1 MSGLWRYTSILK
13 TVSDPH
19 ALESTVS
26 QKFKTL
32 VDMFEQSSESFKDHH
47 LFGEKKDGEYHWL
60 SYGAFYERVNKVR
73 GGLAEKGLSKGD
85 TAAIISNN
93 SVGWAAAAHACFGL
107 GASFV
112 AMYEAQKDSEWQYII
127 NDCGAKHVFVSN
139 DEIHKKLTAILP
151 DLKSV
156 EMVINISGSEGTT
169 LSEIEALGVQKPVPP
184 AIPDPDD
191 IAVLIYTSGT
201 TGNPKGV
208 RLSHANIISNVNA
221 IHEMMPM
228 RAGDKSLSFLPWAHS
243 FGSTC
248 ELHCLL
254 SIGGTM
260 GLAEGVT
267 TILENL
273 PEVQPTV
280 IFSVP
285 RIFNKIYAGVK
296 TKMEGSPSFVQSLFA
311 TGMRLAEERHT
322 RSLGLF
328 ERFKLWIADRIVF
341 SKIRARFGGKLEY
354 AFSGGAAMSKE
365 VAQFIDNLGIV
376 VFEGYGLSETSPIAT
391 VNYPGNRKI
400 GSVGKPI
407 PQCRIEIDKS
417 VVEDNGT
424 GEGEI
429 LVYGPNVMKGYLN
442 LPDKTAEVLMDDGG
456 FRTGDIG
463 RIDEDGYLF
472 ITGRIKEQYKLL
484 NGKYVA
490 PVPIEEQYKLSPLVN
505 QVMVYG
511 FNRQH
516 NVALVVPD
524 KENLL
529 VWATKAKYDTS
540 DYGALLKLPKV
551 AERILK
557 DLEDFG
563 KSIKNYEKVRR
574 CALIEEEFGTD
585 NGLLTPTLK
594 LKRRNVLAKYQGEI
608 DKLYD
613 ERATQA

>member
-1 MSGLWRYTSILK
+1 MF
-13 TVSDPH
+13 DQ
-19 ALESTVS
+19 ST
-26 QKFKTL
+26 Q
-32 VDMFEQSSESFKDHH
+32 SFKDRD
-47 LFGEKKDGEYHWL
+47 LFGEKRDGEYRWL
-60 SYGAFYERVNKVR
+60 KYGEFRERVDR
-73 GGLAEKGLSKGD
+73 LRAGLAQKGLGKGD

-112 AMYEAQKDSEWQYII
+112 AMYEAQKDSEWHYII
-127 NDCGAKHVFVSN
+127 NDCGAKCVFVAS
-139 DEIHKKLTAILP
+139 DAIYDKFQGVVG
-151 DLKSV
+151 DLDKV
-156 EMVINISGSEGTT
+156 ETVVNIGGSKGTSIAE
-169 LSEIEALGVQKPVPP
+169 LEALGAEKPVSP
-184 AIPDPDD
+184 IDPDPDD

-221 IHEMMPM
+221 IHELMPM
-228 RAGDKSLSFLPWAHS
+228 RAGDRSLSFLPWAHS

-260 GLAEGVT
+260 GLAVDVS

-280 IFSVP
+280 LFSVP
-285 RIFNKIYAGVK
+285 RIFNKIYAGVQA
-296 TKMEGSPSFVQSLFA
+296 KMEASPSIVQSLFA
-311 TGMRLAEERHT
+311 TGMRLAEERHQ
-322 RSLGLF
+322 RSLGLI
-328 ERFKLWIADRIVF
+328 ERIKLWLADKIVF
-341 SKIRARFGGKLEY
+341 AKIRGRFGGKLEY
-354 AFSGGAAMSKE
+354 AFSGGAAMSKD
-365 VAQFIDNLGIV
+365 VAQFIDNLGIL

-391 VNYPGNRKI
+391 VNYPENRKI

-407 PQCRIEIDKS
+407 PGCKVVIDQS
-417 VVEDNGT
+417 VVDDTGT

-429 LVYGPNVMKGYLN
+429 IIYGPNVMKGYLN
-442 LPDKTAEVLMDDGG
+442 LPEKTAEVLMDDGG

-463 RIDEDGYLF
+463 RLDEDGYLY

-490 PVPIEEQYKLSPLVN
+490 PVPIEETYKLSPLVN

-511 FNRQH
+511 FNKAH

-529 VWATKAKYDTS
+529 AWAASAKYDVS
-540 DYGALLKLPKV
+540 DYGALLSQAKV
-551 AERILK
+551 VERLQK
-557 DLEDFG
+557 DLEDYG
-563 KSIKNYEKVRR
+563 KNIKNYEKVRK
-574 CALIEEEFGTD
+574 CHLIEEEFGTE

-594 LKRRNVLAKYQGEI
+594 LKRRNVIAKYQDII

-613 ERATQA
+613 ESATQA

>member
-1 MSGLWRYTSILK
+1 M
-13 TVSDPH
+13 
-19 ALESTVS
+19 S

-32 VDMFEQSSESFKDHH
+32 VDMFEQSTEAFKSHN
-47 LFGEKKDGEYHWL
+47 LFGEKRNGTYQWIKYGEFH
-60 SYGAFYERVNKVR
+60 ERVNNLR
-73 GGLAEKGLSKGD
+73 GGLAQKGLGKGD
-85 TAAIISNN
+85 TVAIISNN
-93 SVGWAAAAHACFGL
+93 SIGWAAAAHACFGL

-139 DEIHKKLTAILP
+139 DGIHKKLSGILP
-151 DLKSV
+151 ELKSV
-156 EMVINISGSEGTT
+156 ELVINVAGTEGTT
-169 LSEIEALGVQKPVPP
+169 LAQIEALGVEKPCPP
-184 AIPDPDD
+184 AIPDPND

-221 IHEMMPM
+221 IQALMPM
-228 RAGDKSLSFLPWAHS
+228 RGGDKSLSFLPWAHS

-254 SIGGTM
+254 SIGAAM
-260 GLAEGVT
+260 GLAEDVS

-285 RIFNKIYAGVK
+285 RIFNKIYAGVQ
-296 TKMEGSPSFVQSLFA
+296 TKMEGSPTLVRALFS
-311 TGMRLAEERHT
+311 TGMRLAEDRHS

-328 ERFKLWIADRIVF
+328 ERFQLWLADKIVF

-354 AFSGGAAMSKE
+354 AFSGGAAMSRD

-391 VNYPGNRKI
+391 VNSPGHRKI

-407 PQCRIEIDKS
+407 PDCRVVIDTS

-429 LVYGPNVMKGYLN
+429 VIYGPNVMQGYLN
-442 LPDKTAEVLMDDGG
+442 LPDKTAEVLMADGG
-456 FRTGDIG
+456 FRSGDIG
-463 RIDEDGYLF
+463 RIDEDGFLF
-472 ITGRIKEQYKLL
+472 ITGRLKEQYKLL

-511 FNRQH
+511 FNKQN

-524 KENLL
+524 KEKLL
-529 VWATKAKYDTS
+529 AWAEKAKYDTS
-540 DYGALLKLPKV
+540 DYGQLLKQPKV

-563 KSIKNYEKVRR
+563 KGIKNYERVRR

-594 LKRRNVLAKYQGEI
+594 LKRRNVLAKYQGVI